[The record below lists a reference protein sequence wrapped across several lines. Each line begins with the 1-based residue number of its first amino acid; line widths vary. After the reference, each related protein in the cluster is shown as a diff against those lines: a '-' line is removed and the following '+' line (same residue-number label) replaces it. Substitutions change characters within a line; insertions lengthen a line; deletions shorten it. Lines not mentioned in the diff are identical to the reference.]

1 MSIKRLLSILTKEY
15 RHILR
20 EPRTL
25 WMVFLSP
32 AFVLI
37 ALSLVF
43 TSGASRLELAV
54 WDQDNTALSRQFVST
69 LSSDDDFAVRRVSG
83 YEPIESSLTKHRV
96 DAGVIIPP
104 GFSQTVQSGAS
115 GSIQV
120 ILDGVDTFIAGQV
133 TGSLLG
139 HASDFGARVSKQFL
153 VPPPPVRVQSRS
165 AYLPKSAD
173 RDSMVSGLI
182 PIVFSLPIIA
192 AALALAR
199 EREGGTLESLVATPV
214 RGLEYLGG
222 KLIAYVTASL
232 VGLVP
237 VWLTAS
243 VLFDVPFRGSFLV
256 LLLLTADFLMASVG
270 LATVIGNLVGSQQA
284 ATVLSLFVFFVP
296 AFFLSGLT
304 DPIDTTDIVSTVVS
318 YAMPSTHFV
327 SICRALFLKGATLL
341 QLWRP
346 ALMLVGLSA
355 AWMALGALTF
365 SKEVAK

>member
-1 MSIKRLLSILTKEY
+1 MSIKRLLSILKKEY

-43 TSGASRLELAV
+43 TGGTSRIELTL
-54 WDQDNTALSRQFVST
+54 WDQDRTALSREFVDT
-69 LSSDDDFAVRRVSG
+69 LKSDADFSVARAAG
-83 YEPIESSLTKHRV
+83 YEEIESSLKSRRV
-96 DAGVIIPP
+96 DAGVVIPP
-104 GFSQTVQSGAS
+104 GFADTVQSGGTA
-115 GSIQV
+115 SIQV
-120 ILDGVDTFIAGQV
+120 ILDGVDTLVAGRT

-139 HASDFGARVSKQFL
+139 HAADFGAQLSEEYL
-153 VPPPPVRVQSRS
+153 VPPPPVRIRPQSEYS
-165 AYLPKSAD
+165 PQAAD

-182 PIVFSLPIIA
+182 PIVFSLPVIA

-199 EREGGTLESLVATPV
+199 EREKGTLEIMVATPV
-214 RGLEYLGG
+214 RGLEYLAG

-232 VGLVP
+232 VGLLP

-243 VLFDVPFRGSFLV
+243 LLFGVPFRGDPLV
-256 LLLLTADFLMASVG
+256 LILLTADFLMASVG
-270 LATVIGNLVGSQQA
+270 LATVIGNLVRSQQA

-304 DPIDTTDIVSTVVS
+304 DPIDTTDVISTLVS
-318 YAMPSTHFV
+318 YMMPSTHFV
-327 SICRALFLKGATLL
+327 TICRALFLKGASILE
-341 QLWRP
+341 LWRP
-346 ALMLVGLSA
+346 ALMLLGLSA
-355 AWMALGALTF
+355 IWTTVSTLTF
-365 SKEVAK
+365 RKNIA

>member
-15 RHILR
+15 RHIFR

-37 ALSLVF
+37 ALSLIF
-43 TSGASRLELAV
+43 TSGTSRVALAV
-54 WDQDNTALSRQFVST
+54 WDQDHTALSRQFIAT
-69 LSSDDDFAVRRVSG
+69 LDSDGDFSVRRLSG
-83 YEPIESSLTKHRV
+83 YELIESSLTGHEI

-104 GFSQTVQSGAS
+104 GFAKTVQSGKS

-120 ILDGVDTFIAGQV
+120 ILDGVDTLAAGQA

-139 HASDFGARVSKQFL
+139 HASDFGAQISKQFL
-153 VPPPPVRVQSRS
+153 VPPPPVQVQSRS
-165 AYLPKSAD
+165 AYLPKTAD

-199 EREGGTLESLVATPV
+199 ERERGTLESLVATPV

-232 VGLVP
+232 VGLLP

-243 VLFDVPFRGSFLV
+243 VLFGIPFRGSFLV

-270 LATVIGNLVGSQQA
+270 LATVIGNVVGSQQA

-296 AFFLSGLT
+296 AFFLSGLLE
-304 DPIDTTDIVSTVVS
+304 PIDTTDIVSTIVS

-327 SICRALFLKGATLL
+327 SICRAIFLKGATLI

-346 ALMLVGLSA
+346 AVMLVGLSA
-355 AWMALGALTF
+355 IWMALGALTF
-365 SKEVAK
+365 SKEAAG